1 MPALDLHGKLAA
13 AQIGF
18 YTPIVVFTIYL
29 VWRYAFRR
37 DAGWLFLFVFSSVRV
52 AEGALILAAELVA
65 QPKIDLF
72 IAAYILQAAG
82 LAPLLLATIGFLGLA
97 GQSTY
102 SEVSRVSLIF
112 RLAGLAVIVGLALSI
127 AGGLLGTHIGPDQG
141 KIGLILRRASAGIFA
156 GVYVFLFLAHIGC
169 WSYHFQMRSYRRKLL
184 GGITLALPFLGVRV
198 AYAVLAAWS
207 ASDLFGASPSSNPTL
222 AKFNPITGLWIT
234 YLVMSLIMEFVV
246 AAFYLLFST
255 VLSRRHR

>member
-1 MPALDLHGKLAA
+1 MRTLDLHGKLAA

-18 YTPIVVFTIYL
+18 YAPIVVFTIIL

-37 DAGWLFLFVFSSVRV
+37 DAGWLFLFIFSSVRL
-52 AEGALILAAELVA
+52 AEGALILAGELVA
-65 QPKIDLF
+65 QPKVDLF
-72 IAAYILQAAG
+72 IAAYILQAVG
-82 LAPLLLATIGFLGLA
+82 LAPLFLATIGFLGLA

-102 SEVSRVSLIF
+102 SEVSRVSLLF
-112 RLAGLAVIVGLALSI
+112 RLAGLVVLVGLALSI
-127 AGGLLGTHIGPDQG
+127 AGGLLGTHVNPNSGNTG
-141 KIGLILRRASAGIFA
+141 AILRRSSTGVFA
-156 GVYVFLFLAHIGC
+156 GVYVFLFLAHLGC
-169 WSYHFQMRSYRRKLL
+169 WTYHFQMRSYRRKLL

-207 ASDLFGASPSSNPTL
+207 SSDLFGTSPSSNTIL

-234 YLVMSLIMEFVV
+234 YLVMSLIMEFIVS
-246 AAFYLLFST
+246 ALYLLFST